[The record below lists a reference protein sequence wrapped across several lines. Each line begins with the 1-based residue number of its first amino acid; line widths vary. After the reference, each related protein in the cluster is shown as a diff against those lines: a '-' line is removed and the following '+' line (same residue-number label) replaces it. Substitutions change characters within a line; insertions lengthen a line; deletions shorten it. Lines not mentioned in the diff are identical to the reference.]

1 MVIHKGLRGNG
12 SFQHY
17 DRSAHRKNATV
28 RNRYEDGNMS
38 QNDMQ
43 MAEET
48 YGGFVAFIKWGTL
61 AAVATAA
68 LVILL
73 IS

>member
-1 MVIHKGLRGNG
+1 
-12 SFQHY
+12 
-17 DRSAHRKNATV
+17 
-28 RNRYEDGNMS
+28 MS

-43 MAEET
+43 MAERT
-48 YGGFVAFIKWGTL
+48 YSGFVTFAKWGTL
-61 AAVATAA
+61 AAMLVTA

>member
-1 MVIHKGLRGNG
+1 
-12 SFQHY
+12 
-17 DRSAHRKNATV
+17 
-28 RNRYEDGNMS
+28 MS

-43 MAEET
+43 MAERT
-48 YGGFVAFIKWGTL
+48 YSGFVTFAKWGTL
-61 AAVATAA
+61 AAALVTG

>member
-1 MVIHKGLRGNG
+1 
-12 SFQHY
+12 
-17 DRSAHRKNATV
+17 
-28 RNRYEDGNMS
+28 MS